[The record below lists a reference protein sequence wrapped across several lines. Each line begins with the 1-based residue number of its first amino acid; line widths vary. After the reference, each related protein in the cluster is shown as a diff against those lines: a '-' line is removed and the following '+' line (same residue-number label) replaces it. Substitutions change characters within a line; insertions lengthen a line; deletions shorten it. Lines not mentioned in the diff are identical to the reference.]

1 MLAWLVASSLAMAHT
16 ELGGFRVNIGG
27 LYIVWLA
34 PQNPYLDNGRIM
46 FPLEGLIHVTRGMEN
61 FRIEIAGQ
69 EPPYDPTYRLYEGE
83 GDFQDF
89 VKANPAAQTLT
100 VRLPNRW
107 LIGG

>member
-61 FRIEIAGQ
+61 FRIESQAKSRRM
-69 EPPYDPTYRLYEGE
+69 TRLTGCTK
-83 GDFQDF
+83 GRGISR
-89 VKANPAAQTLT
+89 TS
-100 VRLPNRW
+100 
-107 LIGG
+107 